1 MPFSLSGLGWL
12 PIRKQFEEAAE
23 GLPNIF
29 ISFVEGLGLALVASQ
44 LLTRPTKPKRLSCWW
59 S

>member
-1 MPFSLSGLGWL
+1 MPFSRSGLGWL

-29 ISFVEGLGLALVASQ
+29 ISFVEGLGLAHVQHECAC
-44 LLTRPTKPKRLSCWW
+44 T
-59 S
+59 